1 MTKELISLVL
11 YLRYLAQPNDLIVVD
26 EPEMHLHPAAQIE
39 IIEFLAM
46 LVNEGLNVLITTHS
60 PYIIDH
66 LSNLIEAKKHP
77 DPDAIKEYFY
87 LEDARAFLAQ
97 EQVSV
102 QLFEDNTAKNILDEN
117 GGINWE
123 TFWNVSGDVSG
134 IYEQLL
140 KDVSGIDEQLLKNRA
155 D

>member
-1 MTKELISLVL
+1 
-11 YLRYLAQPNDLIVVD
+11 
-26 EPEMHLHPAAQIE
+26 
-39 IIEFLAM
+39 
-46 LVNEGLNVLITTHS
+46 
-60 PYIIDH
+60 
-66 LSNLIEAKKHP
+66 
-77 DPDAIKEYFY
+77 
-87 LEDARAFLAQ
+87 
-97 EQVSV
+97 VSV